1 MVYEIATLPVRPE
14 RIDAFAAAFANVAPL
29 LSRAKGYRGHMLARG
44 IEQPAQFTLI
54 VRWQTLEDHSPRFES
69 SDDHQLFMAGLQDYL
84 AGEPTVQHIQG
95 AAFTIG
101 PWDAGAGK

>member
-14 RIDAFAAAFANVAPL
+14 SSAAFGSAFADVAHL
-29 LSRAKGYRGHMLARG
+29 LGRAKGYRGHMLARG
-44 IEQPAQFTLI
+44 IEQPDRFTLI

-69 SDDHQLFMAGLQDYL
+69 SADHETFMAGLQDYL
-84 AGEPTVQHIQG
+84 SGEPTVEHVQG

-101 PWDAGAGK
+101 PWDGASGK